1 MVQDALHGA
10 DKNHLL
16 HTHAHPLAA
25 KHPEFKFR
33 AVRQSRNPSGYIA
46 DTLQAV
52 FQSFFDTDDFRDCL
66 IDVVNRGGDAD
77 TTGAIA
83 GMLAGALYG
92 LDEIPEKWLRGLHA
106 NTSRACAMQAQ
117 ALIRISEKSA

>member
-1 MVQDALHGA
+1 M
-10 DKNHLL
+10 
-16 HTHAHPLAA
+16 
-25 KHPEFKFR
+25 
-33 AVRQSRNPSGYIA
+33 
-46 DTLQAV
+46 QAV

-92 LDEIPEKWLRGLHA
+92 LDEIPESWLKTLDSE
-106 NTSRACAMQAQ
+106 TSRACTTQAA
-117 ALIRISEKSA
+117 ALISVTSRE